1 MHTNNNNNY
10 KEAQLLSER
19 ALAFMANHSLTPHPI
34 NYAVIY
40 QYVSNDNKKLKAAI
54 EKKLST
60 KSQIDDVFIEAMF
73 NEYLSASH
81 NIENLLLSPF
91 EKTLNKTLDKID
103 SQVINEKEI
112 AFNLKK
118 VDSAL
123 SKLSQHQP
131 LKALINFIINLI
143 NNSQSQ
149 RKALTDELTHTYA
162 EVKLLRTQLSES
174 REEAAIDALTGLLN
188 RRGCQSK
195 LQSFDMEKIH
205 STIAIDID
213 HFKQINDGF
222 GHAVGDKVIQLIANI
237 IKQSISADDIAVRFG
252 GEEFIVVM
260 QNKSTKIAE
269 NIAEKIRT
277 SVEKLK
283 LIQKQTNTYLP
294 QISVSLGVAELN
306 EQESWDSLFEK
317 ADKAMYQAKQLGR
330 NRCVVVGHEFSLA

>member
-1 MHTNNNNNY
+1 
-10 KEAQLLSER
+10 
-19 ALAFMANHSLTPHPI
+19 
-34 NYAVIY
+34 
-40 QYVSNDNKKLKAAI
+40 
-54 EKKLST
+54 
-60 KSQIDDVFIEAMF
+60 MF
-73 NEYLSASH
+73 NEFLSASH

-91 EKTLNKTLDKID
+91 EKTLNKTLNKID

-118 VDSAL
+118 VDGAL
-123 SKLSQHQP
+123 SKLAQHQP
-131 LKALINFIINLI
+131 LKTLINFIINLI

-174 REEAAIDALTGLLN
+174 REQAAIDSLTGLLN

-195 LQSFDMEKIH
+195 LQEFNINQTH

-213 HFKQINDGF
+213 HFKQINDSF

-237 IKQSISADDIAVRFG
+237 IKQSISADDIAARLG

-260 QNKSTKIAE
+260 HNKSIKIAE

-294 QISVSLGVAELN
+294 KISVSLGIAELDEEEN
-306 EQESWDSLFEK
+306 WDSLFEK
-317 ADKAMYQAKQLGR
+317 ADKAMYQAKELGR
-330 NRCVVVGHEFSLA
+330 NRCVISQTSCLV